1 MGCDGPRPGFEALLE
16 RRELAQL
23 LPLPLML
30 LLLSKLK
37 LKLKLELKL
46 P

>member
-16 RRELAQL
+16 RREPPQPLPL
-23 LPLPLML
+23 PLPLPLML
-30 LLLSKLK
+30 LW
-37 LKLKLELKL
+37 KLELKL

>member
-16 RRELAQL
+16 LRELAQ
-23 LPLPLML
+23 PLML
-30 LLLSKLK
+30 RLLLMLR
-37 LKLKLELKL
+37 LPLVLMLMLLKL